1 MRAETH
7 VMKHFTALL
16 IALALIASL
25 FTPQACS
32 ADSAKGAL
40 PAKMSDK
47 DLARCLEGKNG
58 TPQAQQSL
66 MGMSPLSGPGLFGT
80 MDGGFPPF
88 FGNPQGQQPPLPP
101 QQPQRPQSPQGP
113 YGQQQPPQPQGPQ
126 GPQGPYGQQQPPFG
140 QQPPLPPQPGMA
152 GQLDGCWS
160 ATNGQNFVIMIF
172 RQGYCGLNL
181 NGTQVYGP
189 YTVQGQHLRVQFTNG
204 QTFEAD
210 FAVQGSVLRFS
221 TGLQLTR
228 MPMPGQPGSY
238 DQQPP
243 QPQTGGNPLQ
253 GSWTGTLQN
262 GTTLVFSF
270 NGNQYF
276 VTANGQQIEA
286 GTFALNGSR
295 LEYSVA
301 FGQAA
306 GQRGVNTWQL
316 SGSVLVITGPNGQSI
331 QLTRQA

>member
-7 VMKHFTALL
+7 VMKHLSALL

-101 QQPQRPQSPQGP
+101 QQPQGPQSPQGP

-126 GPQGPYGQQQPPFG
+126 GPQGSYGQQQPP
-140 QQPPLPPQPGMA
+140 QPQHQPPA
-152 GQLDGCWS
+152 
-160 ATNGQNFVIMIF
+160 
-172 RQGYCGLNL
+172 
-181 NGTQVYGP
+181 
-189 YTVQGQHLRVQFTNG
+189 
-204 QTFEAD
+204 
-210 FAVQGSVLRFS
+210 
-221 TGLQLTR
+221 
-228 MPMPGQPGSY
+228 
-238 DQQPP
+238 
-243 QPQTGGNPLQ
+243 GNPLQ

-316 SGSVLVITGPNGQSI
+316 SGSVLVLTGPNGQSI
-331 QLTRQA
+331 RLTRQA